1 LKDKESKTWGFLIAF
16 SFVVLNT
23 ILIYYEVYY
32 LPAIPVLLLVI
43 WFAFSAL
50 DKFIYVIVFFVPLSI
65 PLTNIVGRN
74 IGVDLFLPTEPMLAG
89 VMILFFLK
97 NLRGQGLDRRI
108 LRHPLTIAVYINL
121 FWILITSITSSMPLV
136 SIKFLIA
143 RIWFIIAFYFLALE
157 IFKSKK
163 KMRQYIWI
171 YIIPFTFVI
180 FYSLVRHS
188 AHGLLNQMASHS
200 AVKPF
205 YNDHTAYGMALG
217 MLIPVLIGLYASY
230 RQKLSIAQHIL
241 FVLLIALFF
250 TATLFSYTRAT
261 WLSLS
266 GVAVIWFM
274 VLLKIRWQ
282 YVAALTII
290 ILSLFFTFQTEIMI
304 KLQSNKQT
312 SSGKLLEHVQSMSN
326 VKTDASNLERLN
338 RWSCAIRMFKE
349 KPFFG
354 WGPGTYM
361 FQYAPFQN
369 SKEKTSISTNFHTL
383 GNAHSEYLGP
393 LAEQGIFGT
402 ISFIL
407 IIGLTF
413 RTGIRVYFRSKN
425 KQVKVLA
432 LSVLLA
438 LMTYYIHG
446 IMNNFLDSDKASAL
460 FWGFTAILVAL
471 DLKYIKPVDSQKA
484 VQFPG

>member
-1 LKDKESKTWGFLIAF
+1 LIH
-16 SFVVLNT
+16 
-23 ILIYYEVYY
+23 YEIYY
-32 LPAIPVLLLVI
+32 LPAIPILLLVI
-43 WFAFSAL
+43 WFAFGSL
-50 DKFIYVIVFFVPLSI
+50 EKFIYLIVFFVPLSI
-65 PLTNIVGRN
+65 PLTTIVGRD

-89 VMILFFLK
+89 VMVLFFLK
-97 NLRGQGLDRRI
+97 FLGGQKLNIRI
-108 LRHPLTIAVYINL
+108 LRHPLTIAIYINL
-121 FWILITSITSSMPLV
+121 IWILITAITSSIPLV

-143 RIWFIIAFYFLALE
+143 RIWFIIAFYFFAAE
-157 IFKSKK
+157 IFSTQK

-180 FYSLVRHS
+180 FYSLIRHS

-217 MLIPVLIGLYASY
+217 MLIPVLIGLFTIY
-230 RQKLSIAQHIL
+230 RQKLSMSKR
-241 FVLLIALFF
+241 FVFILLIVLFF
-250 TATLFSYTRAT
+250 AGTLFSYTRAT
-261 WLSLS
+261 WLSLA
-266 GVAVIWFM
+266 GVAGIWLMF
-274 VLLKIRWQ
+274 LLKIRWQ
-282 YVAALTII
+282 YIAAFVII
-290 ILSLFFTFQTEIMI
+290 IVSLFFTFQTEIMI

-338 RWSCAIRMFKE
+338 RWNCAIRMFKE
-349 KPFFG
+349 RPFFG

-361 FQYAPFQN
+361 FQYAPFQK
-369 SKEKTSISTNFHTL
+369 SRERTSISTNFHTL

-393 LAEQGIFGT
+393 LAEQGIIGMASVF
-402 ISFIL
+402 L

-413 RTGIRVYFRSKN
+413 STGLRVYFRSKN
-425 KQVKVLA
+425 QQARVLA
-432 LSVLLA
+432 LSVLLS
-438 LMTYYIHG
+438 LITYYIHG

-471 DLKYIKPVDSQKA
+471 DLKYVRRQPVE
-484 VQFPG
+484 G